1 MHNESIDETMQR
13 LQAIVVR
20 ETGVGLGA
28 AALAEVQG
36 FLTAGD
42 RLRADWV
49 KTGDAA
55 LQASRVRSPC
65 CWRTCAVLQKCLRC
79 NLRQR

>member
-36 FLTAGD
+36 ILTAGD
-42 RLRADWV
+42 GLDWV
-49 KTGDAA
+49 KMGDAA
-55 LQASRVRSPC
+55 LQAQPREV
-65 CWRTCAVLQKCLRC
+65 TLLLADLRGFTEGY
-79 NLRQR
+79 L